1 MRRRHH
7 IIYFADS
14 PPLNFDGHL
23 NDRALVSGN
32 KSYLYRHLSASRI
45 MSWRFCSTIHVNKY
59 RVTVDLSFALCS
71 LHYSYFRDG
80 LCNSSI
86 LINGRRWRFC
96 ANKFLK
102 SYFFLI
108 VGLIATKSVSEAK
121 RHTRHNNSRAHRT
134 SLYARHIYG
143 WHWIAECAPLRKF
156 NRSIVSFSNKIAL
169 FVYVFQQIKTLHS
182 TRTAA
187 VSF

>member
-45 MSWRFCSTIHVNKY
+45 MSWRFCATIHVNKY
-59 RVTVDLSFALCS
+59 RVTVELRLLYVVCIIHIFWMV
-71 LHYSYFRDG
+71 
-80 LCNSSI
+80 CNSSI

-96 ANKFLK
+96 DHKFLK

-156 NRSIVSFSNKIAL
+156 NRFIVSFSNKIAL